1 MDGTIKLAATAVL
14 VLIVVACGN
23 STGAGPTV
31 NSNANDPAAG
41 NTVTIAG
48 DSEWQIPPDFNVVLP
63 LTYQQIGAMLANDV
77 GPPPDMPDFTMTREV
92 TSGMQESVIIAV
104 YSDGV
109 STEAGPREVLAS
121 WTESIAG
128 AEYVAM
134 VTVGRVGLE
143 MATWRGQTQGP
154 GQDSP
159 QGIIPAVIYDLETHK
174 VWRVMCIV
182 SSEETSDEDARICD
196 QVQADFRP
204 L

>member
-1 MDGTIKLAATAVL
+1 MDGTIKLTATAVL
-14 VLIVVACGN
+14 VLMVVACGN
-23 STGAGPTV
+23 PTGGDPTV
-31 NSNANDPAAG
+31 SSNTNDPVAG

-48 DSEWQIPPDFNVVLP
+48 DSEWQIPYGFNVVLP

-77 GPPPDMPDFTMTREV
+77 GPPPDMPDFTMTREAAG
-92 TSGMQESVIIAV
+92 GMQESVVIAV

-109 STEAGPREVLAS
+109 STEAGPREVLTS

-143 MATWRGQTQGP
+143 MATWRGQAQGP

-174 VWRVMCIV
+174 VWRITCIV
-182 SSEETSDEDARICD
+182 SSEETSEEVARICD
-196 QVQADFRP
+196 QVQAEFRP